1 VYQAFILFI
10 DLYINFSILIRIDM
24 RLFGPDFYNIT
35 ELLTEEETMIQ
46 RTAFE
51 FVQTEFMPLVH
62 EHYEKATFPLELAP
76 KLGEMGFMGSS
87 LPEESGG
94 SGVSNV
100 AYGLILHELE
110 RGDSGLRSFASV
122 QGALVMYPIH
132 AYGSDEQRSKWLP
145 GLGAG
150 TMIGCFGLTEPNFGS
165 NPGGMATRCKRD
177 GDDWIINGNKMW
189 ITNGTLADVALVWAR
204 DDDGIVRGFLLER
217 GMDGFTSSDIHGKL
231 SLRASIT
238 SELSMSNV
246 RVPDSA
252 RLPNIEGLKGPLSC
266 LTQARYGIAWGMV
279 GAAVD
284 CYNTSL
290 EYSKERK
297 QFSKPIAGY
306 QLTQA
311 KFAEM
316 ITRITES
323 QLLVYR
329 LGRLKDEGKMNF
341 QQVSMAKRNNCAMAR
356 DIAKMSREILGANG
370 VTEDY
375 SPIRHMAN
383 IESVYTY
390 EGTHEMHTLILGQ
403 EVTGIPAYDS

>member
-1 VYQAFILFI
+1 MKEL
-10 DLYINFSILIRIDM
+10 
-24 RLFGPDFYNIT
+24 GPDFYNIT
-35 ELLTEEETMIQ
+35 DLLTEEELLIQ
-46 RTAFE
+46 QTAFD
-51 FVQTEFMPLVH
+51 FVQTEFMPIIN
-62 EHYEKATFPLELAP
+62 EHYENATFPMELAP
-76 KLGEMGFMGSS
+76 KLGELGFMGSS

-132 AYGSDEQRSKWLP
+132 AYGSDEQKAKWLP
-145 GLGAG
+145 ELGAG
-150 TMIGCFGLTEPNFGS
+150 TKIGCFGLTEPNFGS
-165 NPGGMATRCKRD
+165 NPGGMVTRCKRD
-177 GDDWIINGNKMW
+177 GGDWILNGNKMW
-189 ITNGTLADVALVWAR
+189 ITNGSVADVSVVWTR
-204 DDDGIVRGFLLER
+204 DEEGIVRGFLLEK
-217 GMDGFTSSDIHGKL
+217 GMEGFTSSDIHGKL
-231 SLRASIT
+231 SLRASVT
-238 SELSMSNV
+238 SELSMANV

-284 CYNTSL
+284 CYNTAVD
-290 EYSKERK
+290 YSKERK
-297 QFSKPIAGY
+297 QFSKPIAGF

-311 KFAEM
+311 KLAEM
-316 ITRITES
+316 VTCITEA

-329 LGRLKDEGKMNF
+329 LGRLKDEGKMTF

-356 DIAKMSREILGANG
+356 DIARTSREILGANG
-370 VTEDY
+370 ITEDY
-375 SPIRHMAN
+375 SPLRHMAN

-390 EGTHEMHTLILGQ
+390 EGTHEMHSLILGQ
-403 EVTGIPAYDS
+403 EVTGMAAYDT

>member
-1 VYQAFILFI
+1 
-10 DLYINFSILIRIDM
+10 M
-24 RLFGPDFYNIT
+24 KLFGPDFYNIT
-35 ELLTEEETMIQ
+35 ELLTEEELMIQ
-46 RTAFE
+46 RTAYD
-51 FVQTEFMPLVH
+51 FVQAEFMPLIH
-62 EHYEKATFPLELAP
+62 NHYEKGTFPNEIAG
-76 KLGEMGFMGSS
+76 KLGELGFMGSS

-132 AYGSDEQRSKWLP
+132 AFGSEEQKSRWLP

-150 TMIGCFGLTEPNFGS
+150 TTIGCFGLTEPNFGS

-177 GDDWIINGNKMW
+177 GDDWILNGNKMW
-189 ITNGTLADVALVWAR
+189 ITNGSLADVSVVWAR
-204 DDDGIVRGFLLER
+204 DDEGIIRGFLLEK
-217 GMDGFTSSDIHGKL
+217 GMEGFTSSDIHGKL

-238 SELSMSNV
+238 SELSMSDV
-246 RVPDSA
+246 RVPDSS
-252 RLPNIEGLKGPLSC
+252 RLPNIKGLKGPLGC
-266 LTQARYGIAWGMV
+266 LTQARYGIAWGMI

-284 CYNTSL
+284 CYNTAL
-290 EYSKERK
+290 DYSKERK

-316 ITRITES
+316 ITRITEA
-323 QLLVYR
+323 QLMVYR
-329 LGRLKDEGKMNF
+329 LGRLKDEGTMNF

-356 DIAKMSREILGANG
+356 DIAKMAREILGANG

-383 IESVYTY
+383 IESVFTY

-403 EVTGIPAYDS
+403 DVTGIAAFDS

>member
-1 VYQAFILFI
+1 
-10 DLYINFSILIRIDM
+10 M
-24 RLFGPDFYNIT
+24 KKFGPDFYDLT
-35 ELLTEEETMIQ
+35 DLLTDEELLIQ
-46 RTAFE
+46 QTAFD
-51 FVQTEFMPLVH
+51 FVKSEFMPVIS
-62 EHYEKATFPLELAP
+62 ENYENGTFPMELIP
-76 KLGEMGFMGSS
+76 KLGELGFMGSS

-94 SGVSNV
+94 AGVSNV

-122 QGALVMYPIH
+122 QGSLVMYPIH
-132 AYGSDEQRSKWLP
+132 AYGSDQQKAKWLP

-150 TMIGCFGLTEPNFGS
+150 NLIGCFGLTEPNFGS
-165 NPGGMATRCKRD
+165 NPGGMTTRCKRD

-189 ITNGTLADVALVWAR
+189 ITNGSLADVALVWAR
-204 DDDGIVRGFLLER
+204 DEEGIVRGFLLEK

-231 SLRASIT
+231 SLRSSVT
-238 SELSMSNV
+238 SELSMENV
-246 RVPDSA
+246 RVNDTS

-284 CYNTSL
+284 CYNTAL
-290 EYSKERK
+290 DYSKERK

-311 KFAEM
+311 KLADM
-316 ITRITES
+316 VTLITES

-329 LGRLKDEGKMNF
+329 LGRLKDEGKMTF
-341 QQVSMAKRNNCAMAR
+341 QQVSMAKRNNCTMAR
-356 DIAKMSREILGANG
+356 NIARLSREILGGNG
-370 VTEDY
+370 IVGDY

-390 EGTHEMHTLILGQ
+390 EGTHEMHSLIIG
-403 EVTGIPAYDS
+403 ESITGISAYDS